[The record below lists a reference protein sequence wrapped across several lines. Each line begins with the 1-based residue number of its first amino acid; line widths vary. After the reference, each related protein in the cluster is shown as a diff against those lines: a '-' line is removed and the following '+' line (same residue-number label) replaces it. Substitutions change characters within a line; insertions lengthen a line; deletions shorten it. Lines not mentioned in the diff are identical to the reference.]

1 MCFVKDLV
9 KFLQGSSC
17 RIRFRL
23 ISQDCTASRFHG
35 WDSVSWLPLH
45 TVCHYFLPPGYFFPG
60 HVETEVCWGLYLNPI
75 RWTTSLV
82 IPSLSPSI
90 MIWHYLPRKSL
101 FPYALKAGSIFPSL
115 YFMLHVRDNFIQSSS
130 KSDNKTW
137 IRSKMNHVSVL
148 RFLRSY
154 LIL

>member
-35 WDSVSWLPLH
+35 WDSGSWLPLH

-75 RWTTSLV
+75 HWTTSLV

-90 MIWHYLPRKSL
+90 VIWHYLPRKSL
-101 FPYALKAGSIFPSL
+101 FPYALKAGSIFPFLS
-115 YFMLHVRDNFIQSSS
+115 FMSGTTSYKVPLNQTTKHELGLKWILFRC
-130 KSDNKTW
+130 SDFSGH
-137 IRSKMNHVSVL
+137 I
-148 RFLRSY
+148 
-154 LIL
+154 